1 MLERLIHEP
10 LAREIGQPLLTLS
23 SLNKINNNNN
33 NNKLIIHTYNA
44 SMKVKRKSY
53 ITIKLYKVAEAHTT
67 TTAKI
72 VLTNAVLLRFIMI
85 VPTIG
90 ALRKDQA

>member
-1 MLERLIHEP
+1 
-10 LAREIGQPLLTLS
+10 
-23 SLNKINNNNN
+23 
-33 NNKLIIHTYNA
+33 
-44 SMKVKRKSY
+44 MKVKPKSY

-72 VLTNAVLLRFIMI
+72 VLTNAVLLLFVMI
-85 VPTIG
+85 IPITG

>member
-1 MLERLIHEP
+1 
-10 LAREIGQPLLTLS
+10 
-23 SLNKINNNNN
+23 
-33 NNKLIIHTYNA
+33 
-44 SMKVKRKSY
+44 MKVKPKSD

-72 VLTNAVLLRFIMI
+72 VLTNAVLLCLVMI

>member
-1 MLERLIHEP
+1 MY
-10 LAREIGQPLLTLS
+10 T
-23 SLNKINNNNN
+23 
-33 NNKLIIHTYNA
+33 IHTYNA
-44 SMKVKRKSY
+44 SMKVKPKSY

-72 VLTNAVLLRFIMI
+72 VLTNALLLRFVMI
-85 VPTIG
+85 VPIIG